1 MDLYLS
7 SVGFRTNEIMRVL
20 TIVSILFM
28 PLTFLAG
35 IYGMNFNTDSPWN
48 MPELNLRFG
57 YPLFWLVCL
66 MVVGGM
72 LAFFKRRHWL

>member
-1 MDLYLS
+1 
-7 SVGFRTNEIMRVL
+7 
-20 TIVSILFM
+20 
-28 PLTFLAG
+28 
-35 IYGMNFNTDSPWN
+35 